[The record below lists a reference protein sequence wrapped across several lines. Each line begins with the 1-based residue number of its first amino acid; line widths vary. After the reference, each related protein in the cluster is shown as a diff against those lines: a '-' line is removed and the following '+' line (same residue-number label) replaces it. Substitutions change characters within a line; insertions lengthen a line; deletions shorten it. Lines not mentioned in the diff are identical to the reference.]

1 MHPKEPQFP
10 THNPA
15 EGTLWNRAAEE
26 PKEDRYDYNM
36 RKFGGAIDDAKENSK
51 SHQAERA
58 AWEEEQKRVHG

>member
-15 EGTLWNRAAEE
+15 EGTLWKRAAEE

-36 RKFGGAIDDAKENSK
+36 RKFGGEIDEAKERNK
-51 SHQAERA
+51 AWEAERA
-58 AWEEEQKRVHG
+58 DYWNKK